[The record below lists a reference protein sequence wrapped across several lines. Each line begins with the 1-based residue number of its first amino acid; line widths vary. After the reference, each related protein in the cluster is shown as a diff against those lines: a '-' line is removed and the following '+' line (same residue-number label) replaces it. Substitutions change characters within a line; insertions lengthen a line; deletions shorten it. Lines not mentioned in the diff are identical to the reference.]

1 MDIYLLADGNFGK
14 RDLMVIE
21 LDTPVSIDS
30 SFFSQAK
37 DIFGGGI
44 GRGQR
49 EGAKEGSPA
58 ASCFFKPDVRYL
70 AGGGVETLMVIAKD
84 FFFKN
89 WAELIQGGELFDGC
103 GSYYPVLKPAIR
115 AFYLALS
122 LGRESISYVHIES
135 CKNLFPLWCS
145 LVRFKDSSVPEAI
158 TVTYEAKD
166 T

>member
-1 MDIYLLADGNFGK
+1 MDIYLLTDGNFRE

-21 LDTPVSIDS
+21 LDTSVSIDS

-49 EGAKEGSPA
+49 EGAEEGSAA

-70 AGGGVETLMVIAKD
+70 AGSGMETLMVIAKD

-103 GSYYPVLKPAIR
+103 GSYYPVLKPAIG
-115 AFYLALS
+115 AFYFALS
-122 LGRESISYVHIES
+122 LWREGIGNVYTKRH
-135 CKNLFPLWCS
+135 KNLFPLGRS
-145 LVRFKDSSVPEAI
+145 LVRFKHCSVPEAI
-158 TVTYEAKD
+158 AVMYKAKD